1 MCCASQLNFSASSGL
16 AWLVESAPEHDA
28 DDPETSMV
36 SLNATDSSSTV
47 ADSDKGVYNDTR
59 IPAGWPEPMKNARKD
74 FAATVVRRGDTF
86 SDQVVVVGG
95 MDDCGAL
102 DSVEIFDP
110 VDGTWK
116 DLPPLITARSDCAL
130 AQRVSR
136 D

>member
-1 MCCASQLNFSASSGL
+1 
-16 AWLVESAPEHDA
+16 
-28 DDPETSMV
+28 MV
-36 SLNATDSSSTV
+36 SLNATDSSSAV
-47 ADSDKGVYNDTR
+47 ANSDQGVYNHTQV
-59 IPAGWPEPMKNARKD
+59 PAGWPEPMKNARKD

-86 SDQVVVVGG
+86 SNQVVVVGG

-116 DLPPLITARSDCAL
+116 DLPPLITARSDCAV